1 MKGLT
6 KKVLTIAASFLFIS
20 CSCLSFT
27 GCVSYC
33 DPRGKDWYN
42 MCSLPSIDA
51 PFNEIYDGCYYIK
64 IDKDGNV
71 LFKPLSGEEI
81 KGKLYIERANT
92 KARLTVEFENGVTS
106 TGLCRKQDGER
117 TMYINY
123 GLNTYYF
130 SGVRQYTKEAF
141 DEYRRQFIEFLTE
154 VYETGIFPT
163 QEEIEANDLYKKFTN
178 YYQIDP
184 GCGGPIVY
192 ETVEWATIN
201 NVEIREIRSQIFEVE
216 MSVSLENKSFVCVT
230 DSITVVNIESGEIKE
245 LSIQDITEGECLVT
259 HEVWWSSGEKD
270 VVNRIFYFDKNI

>member
-6 KKVLTIAASFLFIS
+6 KKVLAIAASFLFIS
-20 CSCLSFT
+20 CFCLSFT

-92 KARLTVEFENGVTS
+92 KARLTVEFENGETS

-117 TMYINY
+117 TMYIHY

-130 SGVRQYTKEAF
+130 SGVRQYTKEEF
-141 DEYRRQFIEFLTE
+141 DEYRRQFIEFLSE
-154 VYETGIFPT
+154 VYQTNKFPT
-163 QEEIEANDLYKKFTN
+163 QQEIERNESYRKFTN
-178 YYQIDP
+178 YHQVDP
-184 GCGGPIVY
+184 CCGGPIVY
-192 ETVEWATIN
+192 ETVERATIN

-216 MSVSLENKSFVCVT
+216 LSVSLEDKSFVCVT
-230 DSITVVNIESGEIKE
+230 DSITVVNIENGEIKE

-259 HEVWWSSGEKD
+259 HEVWWNSGEKD
-270 VVNRIFYFDKNI
+270 VIKRIFYFDKNI

>member
-6 KKVLTIAASFLFIS
+6 KKVLAIAASFLFIS
-20 CSCLSFT
+20 CFCLSFT

-92 KARLTVEFENGVTS
+92 KARLTVEFENGETS

-117 TMYINY
+117 TMYIHY

-154 VYETGIFPT
+154 IYETGIFPT
-163 QEEIEANDLYKKFTN
+163 QEEIEASDLYKKFTN

-192 ETVEWATIN
+192 ESVEKATIEK
-201 NVEIREIRSQIFEVE
+201 VEVKDSYREITIN
-216 MSVSLENKSFVCVT
+216 LGGTIIVCDT
-230 DSITVVNIESGEIKE
+230 QNINVVANVQNGEIKKMLE
-245 LSIQDITEGECLVT
+245 NDIREGECLISVSFYKS
-259 HEVWWSSGEKD
+259 VYQLRN
-270 VVNRIFYFDKNI
+270 VFYF